1 MNVIQ
6 ETLDIDKYL
15 NYDELKTKA
24 LSCTKCE
31 LCKTRKNVVFSSG
44 PSNAKIMVIG
54 EAPGADEDESGF
66 PFVGRSGQMMRKLFG
81 EVGINEDEIYIANV
95 LKCRPPENRNPKALE
110 IEQCKEYLDE
120 QIKFVNPKVIV
131 PVGNFSA
138 RFVLQTKL
146 GIMSL
151 RKQQYEVNS
160 RFVVP
165 TVHPA
170 YVLRNGVRGQ
180 NEMLQDLKIV
190 KDILDKEV

>member
-81 EVGINEDEIYIANV
+81 EVRINEDEIYIANV